1 MSRALVACRR
11 SLNNAAYGMR
21 MEALSPSLDYRCI
34 TTGKPGTIGSR
45 ATGASDV
52 HAAREEVA
60 LGTRQDRQSL
70 RLWRGESVATTQEHI
85 VVVWTTRPLT
95 DSDSRAGRI
104 C

>member
-34 TTGKPGTIGSR
+34 TTSKPGTIGSR

-70 RLWRGESVATTQEHI
+70 RDTFKIRVQ
-85 VVVWTTRPLT
+85 
-95 DSDSRAGRI
+95 
-104 C
+104 